1 MLSGEDS
8 EKRGF
13 HITVLWRPQGEP
25 HYLGFCGFSEFIKA
39 FCLLSVSQQDNV
51 ISLCAAR

>member
-25 HYLGFCGFSEFIKA
+25 HYLGFCGFSESIKA

-51 ISLCAAR
+51 ISLCAA